1 MIRNLG
7 IPTGMLVIA
16 VSILQP
22 AVLLAQGKKDSM
34 QHSAPVLSG
43 NISVTNNGFSLIPAF
58 TLGSAATQAIIK
70 MAGKRFSF
78 EPEFRYGLNGKP
90 WSFVFIWRYKLI
102 HQEKFTL
109 NIGTHLPAINF
120 VSAPLLLN
128 GEMQEVTRAR
138 QFFPVFEF
146 NPQWVIHPRV
156 SVGVMYQ
163 YAIAQAKELAR
174 ETHFL
179 SFRGS
184 VSRLPLGGNLLLN
197 ANAQLFYLKM
207 DANDGVYIA
216 SGVSVGKKEFPFSL
230 AANWYRA
237 FQTNISGKQYDWNVS
252 LVYSF

>member
-1 MIRNLG
+1 MKYTNLLFKATICFLLLICQFQNG
-7 IPTGMLVIA
+7 IGQ
-16 VSILQP
+16 LQ
-22 AVLLAQGKKDSM
+22 KDSV
-34 QHSAPVLSG
+34 QPKGPVMSG

-58 TLGSAATQAIIK
+58 TLGSSAIQSIVK
-70 MAGKRFSF
+70 VAGKRFSF

-90 WSFVFIWRYKLI
+90 WSFIFIWRYKLI
-102 HQEKFTL
+102 QHKKFTL
-109 NIGTHLPAINF
+109 NLGTHLPAINF

-128 GEMQEVTRAR
+128 GEVQEVTRAR

-146 NPQWVIHPRV
+146 NPQWVLHSKV

-184 VSRLPLGGNLLLN
+184 ISRVPLGGNLLLN

-216 SGVSVGKKEFPFSL
+216 SGVSVGKKAFPLSL
-230 AANWYRA
+230 AANWYQA
-237 FQTNISGKQYDWNVS
+237 FQTNIPGKKEDWNVS